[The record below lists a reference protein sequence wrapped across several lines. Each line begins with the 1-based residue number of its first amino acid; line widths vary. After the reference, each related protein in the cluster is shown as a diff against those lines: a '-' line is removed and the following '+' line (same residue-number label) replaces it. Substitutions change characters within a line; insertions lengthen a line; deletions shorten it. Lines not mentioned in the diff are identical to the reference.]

1 MSSKKEEIK
10 KEIVVMQDQLNKL
23 IENEDP
29 SSEEILELSQ
39 RLDEL
44 IFKYMK
50 SA

>member
-1 MSSKKEEIK
+1 
-10 KEIVVMQDQLNKL
+10 MQDQLNKL